1 MANAGRKTKP
11 LPTVKWFLPLLLKI
25 NPVKL
30 STRLL
35 APRVLANFYIAIDA
49 VIANKIRSL
58 LTALGIIFGVAAV
71 IAMLAI
77 GNGAQQEILNQIK
90 LVGVNNIVIKPIIEQ
105 KEEKLNEQA
114 GGKKE
119 KKKFSPGLTIRD
131 VNSIKKTIPG
141 LTRISPEI
149 ILNSHVIRNGVR
161 RSAKLVGVE
170 PSYFEIY
177 DFQLVDGQMFSAEHM
192 TLGGPVC
199 IIGSSLKSKF
209 FPTENPVGKSIKVGP
224 HWLTIIGVLK
234 ERLVTQSSISKLG
247 IRDFNMDVY
256 APLQTVLIRYE
267 NRDLVTTEAIRLAN
281 MRSRGMVIINDNSAS
296 EESEEEKKNYHQL
309 DRLVIQVDETTRMQT
324 TAEVLSRLLTRR
336 HYEVVD
342 FEIEIPE
349 LLLKQQQRTND
360 IFNYV
365 LGAIAGISLLVGG
378 IGIMNIMLA
387 SVLER
392 IKEIGLRLSIGA
404 QKNDIIQQFLFEA
417 VMISVSGGIIGVVLG
432 VTMASI
438 VSVMAGIPTIV
449 SFTSILLSF
458 GVAATVGLIFGI
470 APARKAAS
478 QDPIA
483 SLRYE

>member
-1 MANAGRKTKP
+1 MLPARLMAN
-11 LPTVKWFLPLLLKI
+11 L
-25 NPVKL
+25 
-30 STRLL
+30 
-35 APRVLANFYIAIDA
+35 YIAISA

-77 GNGAQQEILNQIK
+77 GNGAQKELLDQIK

-105 KEEKLNEQA
+105 KEEKIEEST
-114 GGKKE
+114 GKKD
-119 KKKFSPGLTIRD
+119 KKKFSPGLTVRD
-131 VNSIKKTIPG
+131 VQSIRETLPG
-141 LTRISPEI
+141 ITFISPEI
-149 ILNSHVIRNGVR
+149 FLDTYVIRSGYR

-170 PSYFEIY
+170 PSYFAIY
-177 DFQLVDGQMFSAEHM
+177 NFELQDGLMFNEDHRN
-192 TLGGPVC
+192 LGSPVC
-199 IIGSSLKSKF
+199 IVGHAIKTKF
-209 FPTENPVGKSIKVGP
+209 FPVENPIGKNIKVGSQ
-224 HWLTIIGVLK
+224 WLTIIGVLK
-234 ERLVTQSSISKLG
+234 EREVSENSISKLG

-256 APLQTVLIRYE
+256 TPLQTMLIRY
-267 NRDLVTTEAIRLAN
+267 RDRDRITTESLRLAAQ
-281 MRSRGMVIINDNSAS
+281 RARGNVRADQNQTPQQ
-296 EESEEEKKNYHQL
+296 EQERKNYHQL
-309 DRLVIQVDETTRMQT
+309 DRLVIQVAETGSLQPI
-324 TAEVLSRLLTRR
+324 AEVLSRLLQRK

-342 FEIEIPE
+342 YEIEIPE

-404 QKNDIIQQFLFEA
+404 KKSDVVQQFLFEA
-417 VMISVSGGIIGVVLG
+417 IMISVTGGIIGVALG
-432 VTMASI
+432 VSLAVG
-438 VSVMAGIPTIV
+438 VSAFAGIPTIV
-449 SFTSILLSF
+449 SFSSIVLSF

-470 APARKAAS
+470 APARKAAM
-478 QDPIA
+478 QDPIL

>member
-1 MANAGRKTKP
+1 MKF
-11 LPTVKWFLPLLLKI
+11 VLKFI
-25 NPVKL
+25 
-30 STRLL
+30 
-35 APRVLANFYIAIDA
+35 APRVLANLFIAIDA
-49 VIANKIRSL
+49 VIANKMRSL

-114 GGKKE
+114 GGQKE
-119 KKKFSPGLTIRD
+119 KKKFSPGLTVRD
-131 VNSIKKTIPG
+131 MHSINQVIPG
-141 LTRISPEI
+141 LARISPEI
-149 ILNSHVIRNGVR
+149 ILNTNVIRNGIR

-170 PSYFEIY
+170 PSYFDIY
-177 DFQLVDGQMFSAEHM
+177 NFELSEGHIFNQEQLKIGA
-192 TLGGPVC
+192 PVC
-199 IIGSSLKSKF
+199 IIGAALKSKF
-209 FPTENPVGKSIKVGP
+209 FPTENPIGKSIKVGP
-224 HWLTIIGVLK
+224 HWLTIVGVMR
-234 ERLVTQSSISKLG
+234 ERLVSENSISKLG

-256 APLQTVLIRYE
+256 APLQTVLIRYQ
-267 NRDLVTTEAIRLAN
+267 NRDMITAEDIRMAS
-281 MRSRGMVIINDNSAS
+281 MRSNGMVFFVDDGQS
-296 EESEEEKKNYHQL
+296 EEDAEEKKNYHQL
-309 DRLVIQVDETTRMQT
+309 DRLVIQVSETEKMQT
-324 TAEVLSRLLTRR
+324 TAEIISRLLTRR
-336 HYEVVD
+336 HYEMVD

-404 QKNDIIQQFLFEA
+404 QKSDIVQQFLFEA
-417 VMISVSGGIIGVVLG
+417 VMISVSGGLIGVVLG
-432 VTMASI
+432 ISMAKI
-438 VSVMAGIPTIV
+438 VSAVAGIPTIV
-449 SFTSILLSF
+449 SFASILLSF

>member
-1 MANAGRKTKP
+1 
-11 LPTVKWFLPLLLKI
+11 
-25 NPVKL
+25 VKL
-30 STRLL
+30 KSIVTPRLL
-35 APRVLANFYIAIDA
+35 ANLLIAIDA
-49 VIANKIRSL
+49 VIANRIRSL

-105 KEEKLNEQA
+105 KDEKVNEKV
-114 GGKKE
+114 GKKE
-119 KKKFSPGLTIRD
+119 KKKFSPGLTVRD
-131 VNSIKKTIPG
+131 VQSIHETIPT
-141 LTRISPEI
+141 LTHVSPEI
-149 ILNSHVIRNGVR
+149 ILDTYVIRNGFR
-161 RSAKLVGVE
+161 RSAKLVGVD
-170 PSYFEIY
+170 PAYFTIY
-177 DFQLVDGQMFSAEHM
+177 DFQLSDGALFSEEHRR
-192 TLGGPVC
+192 TGSPVC
-199 IIGSSLKSKF
+199 IIGSALKSRF
-209 FPTENPVGKSIKVGP
+209 FPKENPVGKTMKVGT

-234 ERLVTQSSISKLG
+234 ERTVSQASINKLG

-256 APLQTVLIRYE
+256 APLQTVLVRYR
-267 NRDLVTTEAIRLAN
+267 NRDLVTTEGIRLAA
-281 MRSRGMVIINDNSAS
+281 MRSQGNSNGNAQNTS
-296 EESEEEKKNYHQL
+296 TENEQEKKNYHQL
-309 DRLVIQVDETTRMQT
+309 DRLVLQVDQT
-324 TAEVLSRLLTRR
+324 QKLQATAEIISRMLKRR
-336 HYEVVD
+336 HYDVVD
-342 FEIEIPE
+342 YEIEIPE

-392 IKEIGLRLSIGA
+392 IKEIGLRLAIGA
-404 QKNDIIQQFLFEA
+404 RKSDVVQQFLFEA

-432 VTMASI
+432 VVFAYL
-438 VSVMAGIPTIV
+438 VSSFANIPTII
-449 SFTSILLSF
+449 SFTSIVLSF

-470 APARKAAS
+470 APARKAAQ

>member
-1 MANAGRKTKP
+1 
-11 LPTVKWFLPLLLKI
+11 LFPTQATNQVNIKNRYF
-25 NPVKL
+25 
-30 STRLL
+30 S
-35 APRVLANFYIAIDA
+35 PRVTANLFIAINA
-49 VIANKIRSL
+49 VIANRVRSL

-77 GNGAQQEILNQIK
+77 GNGAQQEIINQIK

-114 GGKKE
+114 NGKKE

-131 VNSIKKTIPG
+131 LHSIRTTIPG
-141 LTRISPEI
+141 LSRVSPEI
-149 ILNSHVIRNGVR
+149 ILNTYVIRNGVR

-177 DFQLVDGQMFSAEHM
+177 DFQLGEGQMFKSEQM
-192 TLGGPVC
+192 KLGAPVC

-209 FPTENPVGKSIKVGP
+209 FPTENPIGKSIKVGP
-224 HWLTIIGVLK
+224 HWLTIVGVLS
-234 ERLVTQSSISKLG
+234 ERLVSESSISKLG

-256 APLQTVLIRYE
+256 APLQSVLIRYE
-267 NRDLVTTEAIRLAN
+267 NRDLITAEALRLASL
-281 MRSRGMVIINDNSAS
+281 RSQGRFSSSAS
-296 EESEEEKKNYHQL
+296 DTESELEKKNYHQL
-309 DRLVIQVDETTRMQT
+309 DRLVIQVEETTKLQS
-324 TAEVLSRLLTRR
+324 TAEILSRMLSRK

-404 QKNDIIQQFLFEA
+404 QKSDIVQQFLFEA
-417 VMISVSGGIIGVVLG
+417 VMISVSGGLIGVVLG
-432 VTMASI
+432 VSMAYI
-438 VSVMAGIPTIV
+438 VSTVADIPTIV

>member
-1 MANAGRKTKP
+1 MISKDYYQ
-11 LPTVKWFLPLLLKI
+11 
-25 NPVKL
+25 
-30 STRLL
+30 RLL
-35 APRVLANFYIAIDA
+35 VNLYIAIDA
-49 VIANKIRSL
+49 VAANRIRSL

-90 LVGVNNIVIKPIIEQ
+90 LVGVNNIVIKPIVEQ

-114 GGKKE
+114 NGKKE
-119 KKKFSPGLTIRD
+119 KKKFSPGLTMRD
-131 VNSIKKTIPG
+131 MRSIQEAIPG
-141 LTRISPEI
+141 LSKISPEI
-149 ILNSHVIRNGVR
+149 ILETNVIRNGLR

-170 PSYFEIY
+170 PAYFEIY
-177 DFQLVDGQMFSAEHM
+177 DFQLAEGR
-192 TLGGPVC
+192 LFNPNQLKNGLPVC
-199 IIGSSLKSKF
+199 VIGSNIKTRF
-209 FPTENPVGKSIKVGP
+209 FPTENPIGKNIKVGQ
-224 HWLTIIGVLK
+224 HWLTIIGVLR
-234 ERLVTQSSISKLG
+234 ERVVSETSISKLG

-256 APLQTVLIRYE
+256 APLQSVLIRYV
-267 NRDLVTTEAIRLAN
+267 NRELITAEALRLAG
-281 MRSRGMVIINDNSAS
+281 MQSRGMVFNNTAAS
-296 EESEEEKKNYHQL
+296 SESEQEKKNYHQL
-309 DRLVIQVDETTRMQT
+309 DRLVIQVKETEKMQS
-324 TAEVLSRLLTRR
+324 TAEILARLLQRK
-336 HYEVVD
+336 HSDMVD
-342 FEIEIPE
+342 YEIEIPE

-404 QKNDIIQQFLFEA
+404 KKSDVVQQFLFEA
-417 VMISVSGGIIGVVLG
+417 VMISGTGGMIGVVLG
-432 VTMASI
+432 ITLAFV
-438 VSVMAGIPTIV
+438 VSSFANIPTII
-449 SFTSILLSF
+449 SFSSIVLSF

-470 APARKAAS
+470 APARKAAQ

>member
-1 MANAGRKTKP
+1 MR
-11 LPTVKWFLPLLLKI
+11 FLSKFF
-25 NPVKL
+25 
-30 STRLL
+30 
-35 APRVLANFYIAIDA
+35 APRVLANLYIAIDA
-49 VIANKIRSL
+49 VIANRVRSL

-77 GNGAQQEILNQIK
+77 GNGAQQELLNQIK

-114 GGKKE
+114 SGKKE

-131 VNSIKKTIPG
+131 VNSIKSTIPG
-141 LTRISPEI
+141 LAKVSPEI
-149 ILNSHVIRNGVR
+149 ILNTNIIRNGIR

-177 DFQLVDGQMFSAEHM
+177 DFQLSEGQMFNAEQ
-192 TLGGPVC
+192 LRIGSPVC
-199 IIGSSLKSKF
+199 IIGSALKSRF
-209 FPTENPVGKSIKVGP
+209 FPTENPLGKNIKVGT
-224 HWLTIIGVLK
+224 HWLTIVGVMK
-234 ERLVTQSSISKLG
+234 ERLVSENSISKLG

-256 APLQTVLIRYE
+256 SPLQSVLIRFE
-267 NRDLVTTEAIRLAN
+267 NRDLITAEALRLAA
-281 MRSRGMVIINDNSAS
+281 MRGRGMVFSSTANNT
-296 EESEEEKKNYHQL
+296 ETELEKKNYHQL
-309 DRLVIQVDETTRMQT
+309 DRLVIQVAETNKIQT
-324 TAEVLSRLLTRR
+324 TAEILTRMLAR
-336 HYEVVD
+336 KHYEVVD

-404 QKNDIIQQFLFEA
+404 QKTDIVQQFLFEA
-417 VMISVSGGIIGVVLG
+417 VMISVSGGLIGIVLG
-432 VTMASI
+432 VSMAYI
-438 VSVMAGIPTIV
+438 VSTVASIPTIV
-449 SFTSILLSF
+449 SFASILLSF